1 MKKIISTKKLSD
13 IEVLTDTGW
22 VDVLNIHTT
31 VEYEVFNVITE
42 NGLSITCADLHILF
56 REDLSE
62 VFVKDLIL
70 GDQIQTKLGIS
81 TVCLIEKTGEFE
93 EMYDLELPENSNHR
107 YFTDGILS
115 HNTAIVEGLAEM
127 IVKKTCPR
135 VLFDKKIISLEL
147 ANLVAGTKYRGQ
159 FEERIEQI
167 IQEVQQSLNIILFI
181 DEIHTLI
188 GAGSASGSLDAANI
202 LKPAL
207 SRGGIQC
214 IGATTIDEFR
224 GSIEKD
230 GALSRRFQ
238 QVMVNPS
245 SLTESRQILENIR
258 EKYEDHH
265 SVHYTDE
272 ALDACVR
279 YSDRYIQDRFLPDK
293 AIDLMDEAGS
303 NVHISGVLVP
313 ESIKIL
319 EDKLVTVSNKKTKA
333 VVSQQYEA
341 AAKLRD
347 EALKVIDEISE
358 EKIKWE
364 ESLKINRLSVN
375 ESDIA
380 NVVSTMT
387 GIPVTRLK
395 GSELEKLS
403 NMEKTLNSTLIGQA
417 DAVKK
422 LTRAI
427 QRSRAGL
434 KSKTKPIGTFI
445 FLGPTGVGKTELAKQ
460 LAKFMFSSEDSLIR
474 IDMSEYGEKFTASK
488 MMGAPPG
495 YVGYENGGQ
504 LTEKVKRKP
513 YSVILLDE
521 IEKAHPD
528 IFNTLL
534 QVLDEGHMT
543 DGTGRKVD
551 FKNTVIIMT
560 SNVGVKQLQEFG
572 SGIGFGF
579 ATAASVEKQKELANQ
594 ILEKAI
600 SKQFAPEF
608 INRIDDIIIFN
619 SLEKTDIGKIIDI
632 EFADLYERVKENG
645 YTVEVTKS
653 AKKFLIDK
661 GYDEKFGARPLKR
674 VIQSHLEDLIAEA
687 FIDNKIKDGDHLVI
701 THKANDDKLTIK

>member
-1 MKKIISTKKLSD
+1 MAKPSQSKTPMLDSF
-13 IEVLTDTGW
+13 G
-22 VDVLNIHTT
+22 
-31 VEYEVFNVITE
+31 
-42 NGLSITCADLHILF
+42 
-56 REDLSE
+56 
-62 VFVKDLIL
+62 KDLTQLALEGKLDPVVGRDSEIKRCIQIL
-70 GDQIQTKLGIS
+70 ARRKKNNPI
-81 TVCLIEKTGEFE
+81 LIGE
-93 EMYDLELPENSNHR
+93 P
-107 YFTDGILS
+107 GVGK
-115 HNTAIVEGLAEM
+115 TAIVEGLAEM

-403 NMEKTLNSTLIGQA
+403 NMEKTLNSTLIGQT

-460 LAKFMFSSEDSLIR
+460 LAKFMFSSDDSLIR

-572 SGIGFGF
+572 NGIGFGF

-619 SLEKTDIGKIIDI
+619 SLEKSDIGKIIDI

>member
-1 MKKIISTKKLSD
+1 MLDSF
-13 IEVLTDTGW
+13 G
-22 VDVLNIHTT
+22 
-31 VEYEVFNVITE
+31 
-42 NGLSITCADLHILF
+42 
-56 REDLSE
+56 
-62 VFVKDLIL
+62 KDLTQLALEGKLDPVVGRDAEIKRCIQIL
-70 GDQIQTKLGIS
+70 ARRKKNNPI
-81 TVCLIEKTGEFE
+81 LIGE
-93 EMYDLELPENSNHR
+93 P
-107 YFTDGILS
+107 GVGK
-115 HNTAIVEGLAEM
+115 TAIVEGLAEM

-319 EDKLVTVSNKKTKA
+319 EDKLVMVSNKKTKA
-333 VVSQQYEA
+333 VVSQQYEV

-619 SLEKTDIGKIIDI
+619 SLEKSDIGKIIDI

>member
-1 MKKIISTKKLSD
+1 MAKPSQSKTPMLDSF
-13 IEVLTDTGW
+13 G
-22 VDVLNIHTT
+22 
-31 VEYEVFNVITE
+31 
-42 NGLSITCADLHILF
+42 
-56 REDLSE
+56 
-62 VFVKDLIL
+62 KDLTQLALEGKLDPVVGRDVEIKRCIQIL
-70 GDQIQTKLGIS
+70 ARRKKNNPI
-81 TVCLIEKTGEFE
+81 LIGE
-93 EMYDLELPENSNHR
+93 P
-107 YFTDGILS
+107 GVGK
-115 HNTAIVEGLAEM
+115 TAIVEGLAEM

-572 SGIGFGF
+572 NGIGFGF

-619 SLEKTDIGKIIDI
+619 SLEKSDIGKIIDI

>member
-1 MKKIISTKKLSD
+1 MAKPSQSKTPMLDSF
-13 IEVLTDTGW
+13 G
-22 VDVLNIHTT
+22 
-31 VEYEVFNVITE
+31 
-42 NGLSITCADLHILF
+42 
-56 REDLSE
+56 
-62 VFVKDLIL
+62 KDLTQLALEGKLDPVVGRDAEIKRCIQIL
-70 GDQIQTKLGIS
+70 ARRKKNNPI
-81 TVCLIEKTGEFE
+81 LIGE
-93 EMYDLELPENSNHR
+93 P
-107 YFTDGILS
+107 GVGK
-115 HNTAIVEGLAEM
+115 TAIVEGLAEM

-358 EKIKWE
+358 EKTKWE

-572 SGIGFGF
+572 NGIGFGF

-619 SLEKTDIGKIIDI
+619 SLEKSDIGKIIDI

-701 THKANDDKLTIK
+701 TYKANDDKLTIK

>member
-1 MKKIISTKKLSD
+1 MAKPSQSKTPMLDSF
-13 IEVLTDTGW
+13 G
-22 VDVLNIHTT
+22 
-31 VEYEVFNVITE
+31 
-42 NGLSITCADLHILF
+42 
-56 REDLSE
+56 
-62 VFVKDLIL
+62 KDLTQLALEGKLDPVVGRDAEIKRCIQIL
-70 GDQIQTKLGIS
+70 ARRKKNNPI
-81 TVCLIEKTGEFE
+81 LIGE
-93 EMYDLELPENSNHR
+93 P
-107 YFTDGILS
+107 GVGK
-115 HNTAIVEGLAEM
+115 TAIVEGLAEM

-303 NVHISGVLVP
+303 NVHISGVIVP

-403 NMEKTLNSTLIGQA
+403 NMEKTLNSTLIGQT

-572 SGIGFGF
+572 NGIGFGF

-619 SLEKTDIGKIIDI
+619 SLEKSDIGKIIDI

>member
-1 MKKIISTKKLSD
+1 MAKPSQSKTPMLDSF
-13 IEVLTDTGW
+13 G
-22 VDVLNIHTT
+22 
-31 VEYEVFNVITE
+31 
-42 NGLSITCADLHILF
+42 
-56 REDLSE
+56 
-62 VFVKDLIL
+62 KDLTQLALEGKLDPVVGRDAEIKRCIQIL
-70 GDQIQTKLGIS
+70 ARRKKNNPI
-81 TVCLIEKTGEFE
+81 LIGE
-93 EMYDLELPENSNHR
+93 P
-107 YFTDGILS
+107 GVGK
-115 HNTAIVEGLAEM
+115 TAIVEGLAEM

-358 EKIKWE
+358 EKTKWE

-572 SGIGFGF
+572 NGIGFGF

-619 SLEKTDIGKIIDI
+619 SLEKSDIGKIIDI

>member
-1 MKKIISTKKLSD
+1 MAKPSQSKTPMLDSF
-13 IEVLTDTGW
+13 G
-22 VDVLNIHTT
+22 
-31 VEYEVFNVITE
+31 
-42 NGLSITCADLHILF
+42 
-56 REDLSE
+56 
-62 VFVKDLIL
+62 KDLTQLALEGKLDPVVGRDSEIKRCIQIL
-70 GDQIQTKLGIS
+70 ARRKKNNPI
-81 TVCLIEKTGEFE
+81 LIGE
-93 EMYDLELPENSNHR
+93 P
-107 YFTDGILS
+107 GVGK
-115 HNTAIVEGLAEM
+115 TAIVEGLAEM

-380 NVVSTMT
+380 KVVSTMT

-403 NMEKTLNSTLIGQA
+403 NMEKTLNSTLIGQT

-572 SGIGFGF
+572 NGIGFGF

-619 SLEKTDIGKIIDI
+619 SLEKSDIGKIIDI

>member
-1 MKKIISTKKLSD
+1 MSKRDARTP
-13 IEVLTDTGW
+13 VLDNFG
-22 VDVLNIHTT
+22 
-31 VEYEVFNVITE
+31 
-42 NGLSITCADLHILF
+42 
-56 REDLSE
+56 
-62 VFVKDLIL
+62 KDLTQL
-70 GDQIQTKLGIS
+70 A
-81 TVCLIEKTGEFE
+81 
-93 EMYDLELPENSNHR
+93 LEGKMDPVIGRLAEVKRCSQ
-107 YFTDGILS
+107 ILS
-115 HNTAIVEGLAEM
+115 RRKKNNPILIGEPGVGKTAIVEGLAEM

-358 EKIKWE
+358 EKSKWE

>member
-1 MKKIISTKKLSD
+1 MAKPSQSKTPMLDSF
-13 IEVLTDTGW
+13 G
-22 VDVLNIHTT
+22 
-31 VEYEVFNVITE
+31 
-42 NGLSITCADLHILF
+42 
-56 REDLSE
+56 
-62 VFVKDLIL
+62 KDLTQLALEGKLDPVVGRDAEIKRCIQIL
-70 GDQIQTKLGIS
+70 ARRKKNNPI
-81 TVCLIEKTGEFE
+81 LIGE
-93 EMYDLELPENSNHR
+93 P
-107 YFTDGILS
+107 GVGK
-115 HNTAIVEGLAEM
+115 TAIVEGLAEM

-358 EKIKWE
+358 EKTKWE

-387 GIPVTRLK
+387 GIPITRLK

-403 NMEKTLNSTLIGQA
+403 NMEKTLNSTLIGQT

-572 SGIGFGF
+572 NGIGFGF

-608 INRIDDIIIFN
+608 INRIGDIIIFN
-619 SLEKTDIGKIIDI
+619 SLEKSYIGKIIDI

-674 VIQSHLEDLIAEA
+674 VIQ
-687 FIDNKIKDGDHLVI
+687 
-701 THKANDDKLTIK
+701 

>member
-1 MKKIISTKKLSD
+1 MAKPSQSKTPMLDSF
-13 IEVLTDTGW
+13 G
-22 VDVLNIHTT
+22 
-31 VEYEVFNVITE
+31 
-42 NGLSITCADLHILF
+42 
-56 REDLSE
+56 
-62 VFVKDLIL
+62 KDLTQLALEGKLDPVVGRDAEIKRCIQIL
-70 GDQIQTKLGIS
+70 ARRKKNNPI
-81 TVCLIEKTGEFE
+81 LIGE
-93 EMYDLELPENSNHR
+93 P
-107 YFTDGILS
+107 GVGK
-115 HNTAIVEGLAEM
+115 TAIVEGLAEM

>member
-1 MKKIISTKKLSD
+1 MAKPSQSKTPMLDSF
-13 IEVLTDTGW
+13 G
-22 VDVLNIHTT
+22 
-31 VEYEVFNVITE
+31 
-42 NGLSITCADLHILF
+42 
-56 REDLSE
+56 
-62 VFVKDLIL
+62 KDLTQLALEGKLDPVVGRDSEIKRCIQIL
-70 GDQIQTKLGIS
+70 ARRKKNNPI
-81 TVCLIEKTGEFE
+81 LIGE
-93 EMYDLELPENSNHR
+93 P
-107 YFTDGILS
+107 GVGK
-115 HNTAIVEGLAEM
+115 TAIVEGLAEM

-358 EKIKWE
+358 EKTKWE

-387 GIPVTRLK
+387 GIPITRLK

-403 NMEKTLNSTLIGQA
+403 NMEKTLNSTLIGQT

-572 SGIGFGF
+572 NGIGFGF

-619 SLEKTDIGKIIDI
+619 SLEKSDIGKIIDI
-632 EFADLYERVKENG
+632 ELADLYERVKENG

-701 THKANDDKLTIK
+701 THKANEDKLIIKPV

>member
-42 NGLSITCADLHILF
+42 NGLSIKCADLHILF
-56 REDLSE
+56 KEDLSE

-70 GDQIQTKLGIS
+70 GDQIQTKFGIS
-81 TVCLIEKTGEFE
+81 TVCLIEKTGKFE

-358 EKIKWE
+358 EKTKWE

-572 SGIGFGF
+572 NGIGFGF

-619 SLEKTDIGKIIDI
+619 SLEKSDIGKIIDI

>member
-42 NGLSITCADLHILF
+42 NGLSIKCADLHILF
-56 REDLSE
+56 KEDLSE

-70 GDQIQTKLGIS
+70 GDQIQTKFGIS

-358 EKIKWE
+358 EKTKWE

-403 NMEKTLNSTLIGQA
+403 NMEKTLNSTLIGQT

-572 SGIGFGF
+572 NGIGFGF

-619 SLEKTDIGKIIDI
+619 SLEKSDIGKIIDI

>member
-1 MKKIISTKKLSD
+1 
-13 IEVLTDTGW
+13 
-22 VDVLNIHTT
+22 
-31 VEYEVFNVITE
+31 
-42 NGLSITCADLHILF
+42 
-56 REDLSE
+56 
-62 VFVKDLIL
+62 
-70 GDQIQTKLGIS
+70 
-81 TVCLIEKTGEFE
+81 
-93 EMYDLELPENSNHR
+93 
-107 YFTDGILS
+107 
-115 HNTAIVEGLAEM
+115 
-127 IVKKTCPR
+127 
-135 VLFDKKIISLEL
+135 
-147 ANLVAGTKYRGQ
+147 
-159 FEERIEQI
+159 
-167 IQEVQQSLNIILFI
+167 
-181 DEIHTLI
+181 
-188 GAGSASGSLDAANI
+188 

-645 YTVEVTKS
+645 YTIEVTKS

-701 THKANDDKLTIK
+701 THKANDNKLTIK

>member
-1 MKKIISTKKLSD
+1 MAKPSQSKTPMLDSF
-13 IEVLTDTGW
+13 G
-22 VDVLNIHTT
+22 
-31 VEYEVFNVITE
+31 
-42 NGLSITCADLHILF
+42 
-56 REDLSE
+56 
-62 VFVKDLIL
+62 KDLTQLALEGKLDPVVGRDSEIKRCIQIL
-70 GDQIQTKLGIS
+70 ARRKKNNPI
-81 TVCLIEKTGEFE
+81 LIGE
-93 EMYDLELPENSNHR
+93 P
-107 YFTDGILS
+107 GVGK
-115 HNTAIVEGLAEM
+115 TAIVEGLAEM

-572 SGIGFGF
+572 NGIGFGF

-619 SLEKTDIGKIIDI
+619 SLEKSDIGKIIDI

>member
-1 MKKIISTKKLSD
+1 MAKPSQSKTPMLDSF
-13 IEVLTDTGW
+13 G
-22 VDVLNIHTT
+22 
-31 VEYEVFNVITE
+31 
-42 NGLSITCADLHILF
+42 
-56 REDLSE
+56 
-62 VFVKDLIL
+62 KDLTQLALEGKLDPVVGRDSEIKRCIQIL
-70 GDQIQTKLGIS
+70 ARRKKNNPI
-81 TVCLIEKTGEFE
+81 LIGE
-93 EMYDLELPENSNHR
+93 P
-107 YFTDGILS
+107 GVGK
-115 HNTAIVEGLAEM
+115 TAIVEGLAEM

-358 EKIKWE
+358 EKTKWE

-387 GIPVTRLK
+387 GIPITRLK

-403 NMEKTLNSTLIGQA
+403 NMEKTLNSTLIGQT

-572 SGIGFGF
+572 NGIGFGF

-619 SLEKTDIGKIIDI
+619 SLEKSDIGKIIDI

-701 THKANDDKLTIK
+701 THKANDNKLTIK

>member
-42 NGLSITCADLHILF
+42 NGLSIKCADLHILF

-93 EMYDLELPENSNHR
+93 KMYDLELPENSNHR

-387 GIPVTRLK
+387 GIPITRLK

-645 YTVEVTKS
+645 YTIEVTKS

-701 THKANDDKLTIK
+701 THKANDNKLTIK

>member
-1 MKKIISTKKLSD
+1 MAKPSQSKTPMLDSF
-13 IEVLTDTGW
+13 G
-22 VDVLNIHTT
+22 
-31 VEYEVFNVITE
+31 
-42 NGLSITCADLHILF
+42 
-56 REDLSE
+56 
-62 VFVKDLIL
+62 KDLTQLALEGKLDPVVGRDSEIKRCIQIL
-70 GDQIQTKLGIS
+70 ARRKKNNPI
-81 TVCLIEKTGEFE
+81 LIGE
-93 EMYDLELPENSNHR
+93 P
-107 YFTDGILS
+107 GVGK
-115 HNTAIVEGLAEM
+115 TAIVEGLAEM

-358 EKIKWE
+358 EKTKWE

-387 GIPVTRLK
+387 GIPVTRLM

-572 SGIGFGF
+572 NGIGFGF

-619 SLEKTDIGKIIDI
+619 SLEKSDIGKIIDI

>member
-1 MKKIISTKKLSD
+1 MAKPSQSKTPMLDSF
-13 IEVLTDTGW
+13 G
-22 VDVLNIHTT
+22 
-31 VEYEVFNVITE
+31 
-42 NGLSITCADLHILF
+42 
-56 REDLSE
+56 
-62 VFVKDLIL
+62 KDLTQLALEGKLDPVVGRDSEIKRCIQIL
-70 GDQIQTKLGIS
+70 ARRKKNNPI
-81 TVCLIEKTGEFE
+81 LIGE
-93 EMYDLELPENSNHR
+93 P
-107 YFTDGILS
+107 GVGK
-115 HNTAIVEGLAEM
+115 TAIVEGLAEM

-403 NMEKTLNSTLIGQA
+403 NMEKTLNSTLIGQT

-572 SGIGFGF
+572 NGIGFGF

-619 SLEKTDIGKIIDI
+619 SLEKSDIGKIIDI

>member
-1 MKKIISTKKLSD
+1 MAKPSQSKTPMLDSF
-13 IEVLTDTGW
+13 G
-22 VDVLNIHTT
+22 
-31 VEYEVFNVITE
+31 
-42 NGLSITCADLHILF
+42 
-56 REDLSE
+56 
-62 VFVKDLIL
+62 KDLTQLALEGKLDPVVGRDAEIKRCIQIL
-70 GDQIQTKLGIS
+70 ARRKKNNPI
-81 TVCLIEKTGEFE
+81 LIGE
-93 EMYDLELPENSNHR
+93 P
-107 YFTDGILS
+107 GVGK
-115 HNTAIVEGLAEM
+115 TAIVEGLAEM

-303 NVHISGVLVP
+303 NVHISGVIVP

-403 NMEKTLNSTLIGQA
+403 NMEKTLNSTLIGQT

-572 SGIGFGF
+572 NGIGFGF

-619 SLEKTDIGKIIDI
+619 SLEKSDIGKIIDI

-701 THKANDDKLTIK
+701 TYKANDDKLTIK

>member
-1 MKKIISTKKLSD
+1 MAKPSQSKTPMLDSF
-13 IEVLTDTGW
+13 G
-22 VDVLNIHTT
+22 
-31 VEYEVFNVITE
+31 
-42 NGLSITCADLHILF
+42 
-56 REDLSE
+56 
-62 VFVKDLIL
+62 KDLTQLALEGKLDPVVGRDAEIKRCIQIL
-70 GDQIQTKLGIS
+70 ARRKKNNPI
-81 TVCLIEKTGEFE
+81 LIGE
-93 EMYDLELPENSNHR
+93 P
-107 YFTDGILS
+107 GVGK
-115 HNTAIVEGLAEM
+115 TAIVEGLAEM

-358 EKIKWE
+358 EKTKWE

-403 NMEKTLNSTLIGQA
+403 NMEKTLNSTLIGQT

-572 SGIGFGF
+572 NGIGFGF

-619 SLEKTDIGKIIDI
+619 SLEKSDIGKIIDI